1 MNFNHI
7 MLPDGSEGFYALSC
21 QSPNGRDISLSGVHP
36 NIQMDIGWDAVSAN
50 NDALIDQALTIL
62 PSSG

>member
-1 MNFNHI
+1 
-7 MLPDGSEGFYALSC
+7 MLPDGSEGFYALSY
-21 QSPNGRDISLSGVHP
+21 QLPDGWDISLSGVHP

-50 NDALIDQALTIL
+50 NDALIDRALTIL